1 MHFAGM
7 ITTPL
12 FASLVLATASVGL
25 PVEAE
30 RTPSSVLSP
39 PALMQAEDE
48 ALREFEVAGSTIR
61 GNSRGISRK
70 FSREPGKI
78 RRQFTLRGGKRT
90 EPRGRVATPY
100 GVEKKSGGGSDRAIA
115 PPTTP
120 SVTENRTPVFNSGP
134 KRMRVEGAASN

>member
-1 MHFAGM
+1 M
-7 ITTPL
+7 P
-12 FASLVLATASVGL
+12 
-25 PVEAE
+25 
-30 RTPSSVLSP
+30 SP
-39 PALMQAEDE
+39 PALMQADGQ

-100 GVEKKSGGGSDRAIA
+100 GVKKKSGGGSGTATA

-120 SVTENRTPVFNSGP
+120 SVTENRLPVFNSGP
-134 KRMRVEGAASN
+134 KRLRVGSGASE